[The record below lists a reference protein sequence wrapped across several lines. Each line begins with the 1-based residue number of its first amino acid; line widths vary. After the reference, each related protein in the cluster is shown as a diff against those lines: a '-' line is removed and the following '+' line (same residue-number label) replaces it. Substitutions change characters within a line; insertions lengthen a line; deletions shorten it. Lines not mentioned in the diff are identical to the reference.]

1 MTCRNWTIEKYIIPL
16 EKNEII
22 FARVLLF
29 PCTCGIFLRRSYWF
43 STGVIFS
50 QNLLCKHKSTQKGQ
64 KGFTLEWI
72 CMCFIRIHKVK
83 SSKYEWSLDLLT
95 VIFDSWISISNTKG
109 TQRFYSWKV
118 FICFFK
124 IYHVKS
130 SNYEWSLNKLAVIFD
145 RWFFITYPKGHRFH
159 SWMNIWFCF
168 NFPILWFPYSN
179 FSRLWFPST

>member
-1 MTCRNWTIEKYIIPL
+1 MSN
-16 EKNEII
+16 
-22 FARVLLF
+22 LLF
-29 PCTCGIFLRRSYWF
+29 CQWSLTDESLSHTQRRHRFYSLMIF
-43 STGVIFS
+43 
-50 QNLLCKHKSTQKGQ
+50 
-64 KGFTLEWI
+64 
-72 CMCFIRIHKVK
+72 MCFIKIHKVK

-124 IYHVKS
+124 IYYVKS

-145 RWFFITYPKGHRFH
+145 RWIFITYPKGHRFH

-168 NFPILWFPYSN
+168 NFPILWFLYSN